1 MTISLALC
9 AQLAIAAAVGVG
21 LVAACRWLRRRS
33 RLCGWLVAAGLL
45 LRATVT
51 LGLFWTSYLNLST
64 LRHLH
69 SGNGFWKLAIDAE
82 TYYFSALNAAQH
94 GLATV
99 VPGSPSPVF
108 VKGLAVW
115 MRAGGF
121 SPVSG
126 AYMNLSL
133 YVLLCLAIVAWF
145 KP

>member
-33 RLCGWLVAAGLL
+33 RLCGWLVVAGLL

-51 LGLFWTSYLNLST
+51 LGLFWTSYLNLPT

-69 SGNGFWKLAIDAE
+69 SGNGFWKLAVDGPL
-82 TYYFSALNAAQH
+82 YYFAAVDAAQH

-99 VPGSPSPVF
+99 LPGRSGQPL
-108 VKGLAVW
+108 GLFASSA
-115 MRAGGF
+115 MCTLGLNSTADHRSSSA
-121 SPVSG
+121 SVS
-126 AYMNLSL
+126 
-133 YVLLCLAIVAWF
+133 
-145 KP
+145 